1 MSEKQ
6 PEIIILPEPKKE
18 EWDTDSPRHE
28 RKTRVIP
35 RPENEEKLDDDIIE
49 FLRNK

>member
-6 PEIIILPEPKKE
+6 PEIIILPEPKPE
-18 EWDTDSPRHE
+18 EWDTDHPKHKE
-28 RKTRVIP
+28 GTRVIP

-49 FLRNK
+49 FLKTK